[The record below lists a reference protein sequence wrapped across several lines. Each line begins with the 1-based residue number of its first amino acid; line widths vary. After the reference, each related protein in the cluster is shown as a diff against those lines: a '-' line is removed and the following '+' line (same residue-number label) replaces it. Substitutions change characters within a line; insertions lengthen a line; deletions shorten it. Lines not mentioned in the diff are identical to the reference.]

1 MCSILLKFSTKFISF
16 APTKLEL
23 LGRSWGLKEQIT
35 RMLWDYF
42 MRIYCDLGFSKTFN
56 ISRFTLQTEDDQKH
70 WLFTQIFLLCSLWI
84 RYLLSFLQLV
94 NKQLF
99 AYKLRC
105 YFITSFSINSCTFGA
120 IYLLDRFAAHWIQY
134 RRHRVNKDNQ
144 RQTSF
149 FSGSELVSSVI
160 LKLQASS
167 KLGAWPPWSF
177 QKPGGIM
184 KSLVLKEKG
193 GGEGRGAW
201 QGKFYW
207 VNQNHAIGSYRKV

>member
-1 MCSILLKFSTKFISF
+1 
-16 APTKLEL
+16 
-23 LGRSWGLKEQIT
+23 
-35 RMLWDYF
+35 

-193 GGEGRGAW
+193 GGG
-201 QGKFYW
+201 GKGGL
-207 VNQNHAIGSYRKV
+207 AR